1 MMKVPNL
8 VSFNG
13 DGDREEDAARQADV
27 RSAVKDGV
35 ENVENSLREAQGQR
49 NEEEA
54 AGEECDVSQAEA
66 GQQGGEN
73 SLGLPGEYSWPL

>member
-1 MMKVPNL
+1 M
-8 VSFNG
+8 
-13 DGDREEDAARQADV
+13 

-35 ENVENSLREAQGQR
+35 ENVENTLREAQGQR

-73 SLGLPGEYSWPL
+73 SLGLPG